1 MLKQNNMVERYLY
14 ISYDKFKD
22 LKDCQWYESL
32 DGFKKERGIICNE
45 HTLSLIRIASFSSS
59 DGSGCYL
66 LDFRSSSI
74 DFTETKYASHVMRLI
89 PSVHRELRLRELG
102 IN

>member
-1 MLKQNNMVERYLY
+1 MVERYLY

-22 LKDCQWYESL
+22 LKDCQFYESL
-32 DGFKKERGIICNE
+32 DEVKKERGITCNE
-45 HTLSLIRIASFSSS
+45 HIISITRIASYSSR

-66 LDFRSSSI
+66 LDFRSPWEI
-74 DFTETKYASHVMRLI
+74 DFPNTKYASHVMKLI
-89 PSVHRELRLRELG
+89 PSVHRELKLRELG

>member
-1 MLKQNNMVERYLY
+1 MEERYLY

-22 LKDCQWYESL
+22 LRDCQFYESL
-32 DGFKKERGIICNE
+32 DEVKKERGITCNE
-45 HTLSLIRIASFSSS
+45 HTISMARLASYSSP

-66 LDFRSSSI
+66 LDFRSPWEI
-74 DFTETKYASHVMRLI
+74 DLPDKYASHVMKLI
-89 PSVHRELRLRELG
+89 PSVHRELKLRELG

>member
-1 MLKQNNMVERYLY
+1 MKERYLY

-22 LKDCQWYESL
+22 LKDCQFYESL
-32 DGFKKERGIICNE
+32 DEVKKERGISCNE
-45 HTLSLIRIASFSSS
+45 HTISMARLASYSSP

-66 LDFRSSSI
+66 LDFTSSSI
-74 DFTETKYASHVMRLI
+74 DFLETKYARHVMRLI

-102 IN
+102 IK

>member
-1 MLKQNNMVERYLY
+1 MRERYLY

-22 LKDCQWYESL
+22 LKDCQSYVNL
-32 DGFKKERGIICNE
+32 DEVKKERGITCNE
-45 HTLSLIRIASFSSS
+45 HTLSITKVASYSSP

-66 LDFRSSSI
+66 LDFRLDSI
-74 DFTETKYASHVMRLI
+74 DSIETKYASHIMRLI
-89 PSVHRELRLRELG
+89 PSVNRELKLRKLG

>member
-1 MLKQNNMVERYLY
+1 MAERYLY

-22 LKDCQWYESL
+22 LKDCQWYENL
-32 DGFKKERGIICNE
+32 DEVKKERGITCNE
-45 HTLSLIRIASFSSS
+45 HTLSITRIASYSSP

-66 LDFRSSSI
+66 LDFKSSSI
-74 DFTETKYASHVMRLI
+74 DFTETKYASHVMKLI